1 MTDNMLKFLQAV
13 SKDDAMYAKF
23 GTATQEEMIA
33 MAAEMGIALTAADFE
48 KKAELDEDEL
58 DAVAGGWTECYCAF
72 AGGGTKDDDGKAC
85 GCVAGGY
92 GEARSG
98 ETRCWC
104 AVSGAG
110 YTPDCTLSG

>member
-1 MTDNMLKFLQAV
+1 MKEFLQKV
-13 SKDDAMYAKF
+13 SAEEELVTKIGAM
-23 GTATQEEMIA
+23 GRDEL
-33 MAAEMGIALTAADFE
+33 IALAGKMGVPLAEADFAAPCGE
-48 KKAELDEDEL
+48 VDEDEL
-58 DAVAGGWTECYCAF
+58 EAVAGGWTECYCAF

-110 YTPDCTLSG
+110 YTPDCTMSG